1 MEFSYLAYSME
12 RGVVKGRLKARSEL
26 EARQQVS
33 REGYKLLRL
42 APVRR
47 FPGISQL
54 SLRQVGRGELVHF
67 ARQMAIMLN
76 AGGSLLRALGMLQS
90 SSRNPVMRRT
100 LGAIQRNLNEGG
112 NLSSALAEYPN
123 LFSPLFIT
131 VVEVGESTG
140 KLGPALEQLAD
151 ILEKE
156 QEAKRRA
163 MRALMY
169 PLAIVGLSTVTL
181 GVLVTVALPPLLD
194 VFQRMDADIP
204 LTTRIAVALAEGVK
218 DNMRNM
224 FLGTMAGAG
233 ALLLLRRAPRAR
245 LWMDTATARTPIL
258 GSFIVAGE
266 ISRFSRTVAMCLK
279 PGCPW

>member
-194 VFQRMDADIP
+194 VFQ
-204 LTTRIAVALAEGVK
+204 
-218 DNMRNM
+218 
-224 FLGTMAGAG
+224 
-233 ALLLLRRAPRAR
+233 
-245 LWMDTATARTPIL
+245 
-258 GSFIVAGE
+258 
-266 ISRFSRTVAMCLK
+266 
-279 PGCPW
+279 